1 MKKTGKGLQKLGLN
15 LEAFIGFLKED
26 LLDYFEVVFWVFCKL
41 GGSKEIALG
50 LFIKCWIWDK
60 NKVGILTPDLEY
72 EGRR

>member
-1 MKKTGKGLQKLGLN
+1 MPDFGSW
-15 LEAFIGFLKED
+15 
-26 LLDYFEVVFWVFCKL
+26 LDNVNVWMYTSRHQL
-41 GGSKEIALG
+41 GGSKEMALG